1 MLNVLFP
8 REVSA
13 ASPAWHRAGMDNAAK
28 TNAART
34 RRRETGA
41 APSQAALHEAA
52 LSHLARYAAT
62 EAGLRRVLDRR
73 VDRWA
78 RAAAGGGDPESVTQA
93 AAEAKRAVRRVVA
106 RLVQTGVVD
115 DAAYAAARAAGQLR
129 SGRSRLAVA
138 AGLAARG
145 IGAETV
151 AAVLPEDPERELAA
165 ALALARR
172 RRLGPFRAASGEGA
186 ADAGTG
192 GAETRRRELGVL
204 ARAGFAQAT
213 ARRALAMPAAAAE
226 ALVVRLRR
234 S

>member
-1 MLNVLFP
+1 
-8 REVSA
+8 
-13 ASPAWHRAGMDNAAK
+13 MDNAAK

-78 RAAAGGGDPESVTQA
+78 RAAAGGDPESVTQA